1 MLATETSGQ
10 LTLEGHVARANPIW
24 RAVSPGH
31 HRGPIVAARAGR
43 GADDYTERPCSEPW
57 AVSDAP
63 ADDIAA
69 LVKTIIGIRIEVSRL
84 EGAWEMIPHHAEENR
99 LGVISGRLN
108 SIAPNDHAMAAAMRN
123 RETSI

>member
-1 MLATETSGQ
+1 MWPAPTRSGALSRPAINENPSWLRAQ
-10 LTLEGHVARANPIW
+10 VEELTTH
-24 RAVSPGH
+24 
-31 HRGPIVAARAGR
+31 
-43 GADDYTERPCSEPW
+43 TERPCSEPW
-57 AVSDAP
+57 AISDAP

-84 EGAWEMIPHHAEENR
+84 EGAWEMIPHHAEKNR
-99 LGVISGRLN
+99 LGVISGRFK